1 MGRHSGP
8 GQAVYHWVANVWST
22 LFYSIR
28 VTGSAAVNM
37 CLVASGQADAY
48 YEYGIHCWDIAAGDV
63 IVREAGGVCMMPNG
77 EDMVTE
83 LPT

>member
-1 MGRHSGP
+1 MGKQIFDSRFAMA
-8 GQAVYHWVANVWST
+8 GQM
-22 LFYSIR
+22 FCSIR
-28 VTGSAAVNM
+28 LLGSAALSM

-77 EDMVTE
+77 EDKGHSSV
-83 LPT
+83 L